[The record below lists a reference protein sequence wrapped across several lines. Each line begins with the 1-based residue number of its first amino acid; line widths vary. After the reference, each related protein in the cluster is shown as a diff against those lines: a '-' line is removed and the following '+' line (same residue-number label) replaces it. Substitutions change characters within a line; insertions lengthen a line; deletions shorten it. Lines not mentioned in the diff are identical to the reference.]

1 MTKKILTCLIVVFSS
16 IASAQQG
23 TSSPYSFYGIG
34 SLKFKGTAENRAMGG
49 ISVYSDSI
57 HVNLKNPASYAGS
70 NFSFYNNEARPVKF
84 AIGTSFSSTTLKT
97 ASDSDES
104 GTSSVDYLAVV
115 LPLQK
120 FGVGFGI
127 MPYTNVGYKLQSKND
142 EGILE
147 NRYRGEGGV
156 NRVFLG
162 VGYQLLES
170 LKVGLDAQYNF
181 GNISNTSIAFGYND
195 QGDLLQYQS
204 RISKRSDLS
213 GFSFSLGMVYQK
225 SLGNRM
231 ELMAAAS
238 YSPKANL
245 NSNNQSDLATIS
257 IDVNGQEYTINTI
270 ENNLEDQNL
279 LETTM
284 TLPAKT
290 TLGIGIG
297 RPLKWFVGLDYTF
310 LEASNFSNRFINVDN
325 TTFENASSLS
335 FGGFF
340 IPKYDSFSNYWK
352 RIVYRAGIRYEQTG
366 LVVNNESIKEFGI
379 SFGVGVPVGRL
390 FSNANVA
397 FEFGQRGTTASELV
411 EENFFNLNISLSLND
426 RWFEKRKFN

>member
-1 MTKKILTCLIVVFSS
+1 MTKKILTYLIVVFSS

-213 GFSFSLGMVYQK
+213 GFSFNLGMVYQK

-325 TTFENASSLS
+325 TTFENASSFS